1 MAGLDRAELDW
12 EAAATLR
19 ERDDG
24 GSDLQYNFSVL
35 KTGSLR
41 EMVAHVVAMDA
52 AQRSRLVIEVAG
64 GRSLNVSEIL
74 ELSAKDGQA

>member
-1 MAGLDRAELDW
+1 MAELDW
-12 EAAATLR
+12 DAQATLR

-24 GSDLQYNFSVL
+24 GSDLQYNFAVL

-52 AQRSRLVIEVAG
+52 AQRARVVIEVAG
-64 GRSLNVSEIL
+64 GRSLNLGEIL
-74 ELSAKDGQA
+74 ELAAKEGLA